1 MLRLIRNLDKAR
13 GFVNGA
19 LAVVVEQL
27 DGNAYF
33 VAKLI
38 GSGNYVLVHPMH
50 EKDHGTFLPCCYG
63 YATTIRRAQGLSL
76 GIGCIYFD
84 QYKYHAGRGYGYVA
98 VSRFRTRGGCYLY
111 GHKRRTDFLPVGG
124 NEEDEVL
131 ERGYYSLTDEDSD
144 SDPRGREYAANSD
157 FNNLDFDALAKQ
169 YREQAEKPPD
179 EYS

>member
-1 MLRLIRNLDKAR
+1 
-13 GFVNGA
+13 
-19 LAVVVEQL
+19 
-27 DGNAYF
+27 
-33 VAKLI
+33 
-38 GSGNYVLVHPMH
+38 MH
-50 EKDHGTFLPCCYG
+50 ETDVGTFLPCCYG

-76 GIGCIYFD
+76 TLGCIYFD

-98 VSRFRTRGGCYLY
+98 VSRFRTRGGCCLY

-131 ERGYYSLTDEDSD
+131 ERGYLSLTDSDSD

-157 FNNLDFDALAKQ
+157 FSKLDFDALAKEKL
-169 YREQAEKPPD
+169 EQAEKPPD